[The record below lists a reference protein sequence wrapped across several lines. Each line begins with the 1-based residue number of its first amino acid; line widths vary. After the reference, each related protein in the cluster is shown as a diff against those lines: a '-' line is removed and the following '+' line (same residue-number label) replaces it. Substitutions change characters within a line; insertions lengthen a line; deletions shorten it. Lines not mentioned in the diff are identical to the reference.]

1 MIHLEEAGAPDG
13 IPLVVLNGIPSS
25 LDWADSLVKRVERTH
40 GVYVPHLPGYGRT
53 PARQPYVW
61 GEVIAALEEAL
72 MPKLRAPA
80 VLVAFS
86 GGVWRA
92 LELAV
97 RGRLAVRGVLG
108 IGGTAQTP
116 EAERVGLRQLATAL
130 RAGFDATSIA
140 AERFLATRRDAEAV
154 AVVQSWVHAVPGA
167 ALADELEAFAAEPD
181 LLPRLASLRC
191 PVVLRTGSA
200 DLACPPEKARAVGA
214 VVAHARVEIV
224 PGAGHALWLE
234 ADRDVFD
241 LSGL

>member
-1 MIHLEEAGAPDG
+1 MIHVEESGAPG
-13 IPLVVLNGIPSS
+13 GTPLVVLNGIPSS
-25 LDWADSLVKRVERTH
+25 LDWAASFLTRVERSH
-40 GVYVPHLPGYGRT
+40 HVLVPHLPGYGRS
-53 PARQPYVW
+53 PARQPYGW
-61 GEVIAALEEAL
+61 GEVISALEEAL
-72 MPKLRAPA
+72 TSKLREPA
-80 VLVAFS
+80 LLVAFS

-97 RGRLAVRGVLG
+97 RGRIGVRGVLG
-108 IGGTAQTP
+108 IGGTAHTP
-116 EAERVGLRQLATAL
+116 DAERVALRQFASAL

-154 AVVQSWVHAVPGA
+154 AVVQRWVHATPAA

-200 DLACPPEKARAVGA
+200 DVACPPEKARAVGA
-214 VVAHARVEIV
+214 VVPHARVEIV

-241 LSGL
+241 LGGL